1 MMTRKQYADI
11 ELAQSLSIIAQYS
24 INIAAE
30 LTTRLPLT
38 EVGKIMAILKT
49 VETEMVDNVISANLD
64 MK

>member
-1 MMTRKQYADI
+1 MMTRQQYADI
-11 ELAQSLSIIAQYS
+11 ELAQSLSIIAQYT